1 MQTGKNIRVGISG
14 TDHEV
19 LTLSDVVQKRNRGV
33 LL

>member
-14 TDHEV
+14 ISHEV
-19 LTLSDVVQKRNRGV
+19 VTLSVVVQKRNRGV